1 MSTEK
6 LESISRVKITR
17 LSPILDPENLENS
30 ARNPKEPRALL
41 QDAPRNLFRTVY
53 WGTLRNCSHL
63 RIILTSTCTGA
74 ERLLDDGVCAVSTS
88 HSAPLPV
95 LRPDVFCRPS

>member
-30 ARNPKEPRALL
+30 ARNPTEPRALL

-53 WGTLRNCSHL
+53 WVTLRNCSHL
-63 RIILTSTCTGA
+63 RIILTSTCTRA
-74 ERLLDDGVCAVSTS
+74 EPLLDDGVCAVSTS
-88 HSAPLPV
+88 LSEPLADVRPAE
-95 LRPDVFCRPS
+95 LRST